1 MMTFAMLTRL
11 SPDASH
17 APARLRLL
25 EREVV
30 RRIEAECPSLRW
42 IANYVVLGNHNYFD
56 LFAVPDMESALKVSL
71 IVAAFAPAQTEIWPL
86 LDWAEYTNLLDGAE
100 RAARTSDTRTDGH
113 AHNADGAALSD
124 IAIAYLRR
132 EGAAFR
138 LTNFPVPESQPAIAH
153 SLRPGAHDVSTRVV
167 LVNGRPALACVPQ
180 GGTVNIAALAAV
192 LGANVLEA
200 TSDDLP
206 GEFRGAPDPIPPL
219 GHLLG
224 VPLYVDEQLVTSTV
238 IAFEAFSSGVSV
250 QLAYEDFAR
259 IERPRT
265 LPIVA
270 RGTLAPPP
278 PVSSHARS

>member
-30 RRIEAECPSLRW
+30 RRIEAECPTLRW

-56 LFAVPDMESALKVSL
+56 LFAVPDMETALKVSL
-71 IVAAFAPAQTEIWPL
+71 IVSAFGPAHTEMFPL
-86 LDWAEYTNLLDGAE
+86 IDWAEFKLLLDDAE
-100 RAARTSDTRTDGH
+100 HPRTNGSAPAPTATSSL
-113 AHNADGAALSD
+113 ADR
-124 IAIAYLRR
+124 AIAYLRK

-138 LTNFPVPESQPAIAH
+138 LTNFPVLDGRPVVPHHHA
-153 SLRPGAHDVSTRVV
+153 LRPGAHDVSTHVV

-180 GGTVNIAALAAV
+180 GSTVNVGSMSIA

-200 TSDDLP
+200 TPADLP
-206 GEFRGAPDPIPPL
+206 GDFRGASEPIPPL

-224 VPLYVDEQLVTSTV
+224 VPLYVDDQLATSTV

-250 QLAYEDFAR
+250 QLAYEDYAR
-259 IERPRT
+259 IESPRT
-265 LPIVA
+265 LQIVL
-270 RGTLAPPP
+270 RGSIAPPAP
-278 PVSSHARS
+278 TASHARS